1 MSKYQFIK
9 SKLQIAEELQNLWDN
24 YPLYKFING
33 AQWIRKRE
41 LDIAECLIDREDWI
55 EVVRVTWL
63 QKQFEKAKSKRSS
76 KHTM

>member
-1 MSKYQFIK
+1 MTKYQFIK
-9 SKLQIAEELQNLWDN
+9 SKLQIAEELHNLWDN

-55 EVVRVTWL
+55 EVCRVTWL
-63 QKQFEKAKSKRSS
+63 TQQFEKANKKKRS
-76 KHTM
+76 